1 MNSKMSDKA
10 SGIMQSLSRGSSG
23 FLRDPAKSFQPSSED
38 IWVSSKLIR
47 TYNLADG
54 AAVRGTAHRG
64 KKGYQLDSVESVCG
78 LTPDEFRSRT
88 RFDRLTAIDPHE
100 RFRLGDNGNVSMRIV
115 ELMAPIGK
123 GTRGLIVAPPKT
135 GKTRLLEEIAA
146 AIHSTRPKTRI
157 IVLLI
162 DERPEEVTHFR
173 RNVPA
178 EVLASSNDQPFQS
191 HINLAELTLD
201 HIRCELECGNDIVVL
216 LDSITRMGRAF
227 NLQGAGVGRTM
238 TGGLDAK
245 ALEIPRRFFGLAR
258 NVENGG
264 SVTVIATALIE
275 TGSRMDDFIFQEFKG
290 TGNSEIVL
298 DRSLAQARI
307 FPAINIVASGT
318 RKEELLYTENEIK
331 WLNVLRRHLAG
342 SDAKTAMQELLG
354 LLSTIPSNDKLFQ
367 RGLELGQA

>member
-1 MNSKMSDKA
+1 MNSNMSDKA
-10 SGIMQSLSRGSSG
+10 SGVLQSLHRGSSG
-23 FLRDPAKSFQPSSED
+23 FLRDPARSFQPSSED

-47 TYNLADG
+47 SYNLADG
-54 AAVRGTAHRG
+54 AIVEGTAHRG
-64 KKGYQLDSVESVCG
+64 KKGYQLNSVESVCG
-78 LTPDEFRSRT
+78 LTPDEFRSRI
-88 RFDRLTAIDPHE
+88 RFDRLTPIDPNV

-115 ELMAPIGK
+115 ELIAPIGK

-135 GKTRLLEEIAA
+135 GKTRLLEEIAV
-146 AIHSTRPKTRI
+146 AIHAAKPKTRI

-178 EVLASSNDQPFQS
+178 EVLASSNDQAVQS
-191 HINLAELTLD
+191 HINLAELTLA
-201 HIRCELECGNDIVVL
+201 HIRCELECGGDIVVL

-258 NVENGG
+258 NIENGG

-275 TGSRMDDFIFQEFKG
+275 TGSRMDDHIFQEFKG

-307 FPAINIVASGT
+307 FPAINILASGT
-318 RKEELLYTENEIK
+318 RKEELLYTEDEIK
-331 WLNVLRRHLAG
+331 WLNVLRRHLAD
-342 SDAKTAMQELLG
+342 SDARTAMQDLLG
-354 LLSTIPSNDKLFQ
+354 LVGATPSNDKLFQ
-367 RGLELGQA
+367 RGAGPGQA